1 LAEQPLGDLTDKAPG
16 SREKILEVAEAL
28 FARRGY
34 AGVGLREVADG
45 VALGK
50 SSLFHHFRGK
60 GPLYF
65 EVLAR
70 VLGRIHD
77 RLAPVLASAG
87 DPAERL
93 LRWVDALVDA
103 IAEHPSSARLLL
115 RALVED
121 ESPQAQSEPEALV
134 AEGILDE
141 TLAGIRRLLREGVAT
156 GAFRPVSDAHMV
168 QTLIGATV
176 YHFASGELGEGVLGQ
191 PLTSAGSVARHK
203 RELRELLRSGLVAA
217 TPVAS
222 PSPAAQ
228 EEDPCRS

>member
-1 LAEQPLGDLTDKAPG
+1 LGDITDKAPG
-16 SREKILEVAEAL
+16 SREKILDVAEAL

-45 VALGK
+45 VGLGK

-60 GPLYF
+60 GQLYF

-70 VLGRIHD
+70 VLGRIRD
-77 RLAPVLASAG
+77 RLAPVLASGG

-103 IAEHPSSARLLL
+103 LAEHPSSARLLL

-121 ESPQAQSEPEALV
+121 ETPQDHREPEALV
-134 AEGILDE
+134 AERILDE
-141 TLAGIRRLLREGVAT
+141 TLAGVRRLLREGVAA
-156 GAFRPVSDAHMV
+156 GAFRSVSDAHTV

-176 YHFASGELGEGVLGQ
+176 YHFASGELGESVLGQ
-191 PLTSAGSVARHK
+191 PLLSAGSVAQRK
-203 RELRELLRSGLVAA
+203 RELRELFRSGLAA
-217 TPVAS
+217 AAPVAS
-222 PSPAAQ
+222 ASPAIQ
-228 EEDPCRS
+228 EEDPCKS